1 MLLHDETLLEVQAM
15 KKLGLL
21 LEFAASLSLAQQSEA
36 PLQLTQVPPKPTCI
50 PNALFSSAACNDL
63 WNAYN
68 QAVKQR
74 FQENIQVYVNRQ
86 KELASSQASAPLQQQ
101 IANLN
106 KLIADQQ
113 AQIKSLHEQMQAETV
128 AASQSSVTAHTTGL
142 QQGAGIGAGATVLL
156 LGLIF
161 GIRRLT
167 QRFSVAKKPQARA
180 ASA

>member
-1 MLLHDETLLEVQAM
+1 MMKTLLEVQAT

-21 LEFAASLSLAQQSEA
+21 LVFAASLSLAQQSEA
-36 PLQLTQVPPKPTCI
+36 PVQLTQVPPKPTCI
-50 PNALFSSAACNDL
+50 PYALFSGAACNDL
-63 WNAYN
+63 WDTYK
-68 QAVKQR
+68 QALALRQ
-74 FQENIQVYVNRQ
+74 QQDLQLYVNRQ
-86 KELASSQASAPLQQQ
+86 KELASVQASAPLQQQ

-106 KLIADQQ
+106 KLNADQQ

-142 QQGAGIGAGATVLL
+142 QQGAGIGAGATLL
-156 LGLIF
+156 LFGLIF

-167 QRFSVAKKPQARA
+167 QSFSVTKKPQARA